1 MAKSKSIIRGTYRK
15 KPIEDLPILSGKG
28 EIKLEKKK
36 AELLKAKENYY
47 RLCREF
53 IDLWTETRRAQRQA

>member
-1 MAKSKSIIRGTYRK
+1 MAKSKNTIIRTYRK
-15 KPIEDLPILSGKG
+15 KAIDELPIPSGRG
-28 EIKLEKKK
+28 EAKLERKK

-53 IDLWTETRRAQRQA
+53 IELWTATRRAQRQA

>member
-15 KPIEDLPILSGKG
+15 KAIEDLPILSGKG
-28 EIKLEKKK
+28 EMKLEKKK
-36 AELLKAKENYY
+36 AELLKAKENYH

-53 IDLWTETRRAQRQA
+53 IELWTETRRAQRQA